1 VRSNR
6 LSNRSL
12 RGGIVVALLFAG
24 TTAIVAQ
31 TRVGS
36 TFFPKPADGGT
47 RRFSDIAHDATNNA
61 YLVVWGLGQVGAR
74 YVAAT
79 GTPLGNP
86 TTLNTVSGGAS
97 RVACST
103 TTGRCLV
110 AWIQEPTSII
120 GRFVRYNAGAV
131 QFVTAPFV
139 INQVGSKL
147 TSAAPSVAFSSA
159 SDEFLVS
166 WTEFS
171 PSPNV
176 KAQRV
181 TESAALA
188 GGPISVAITSLWEG
202 FSSVAYNSAQDE
214 FLVVYYFESS
224 GGTNAVG
231 AQRVKAGTG
240 ALIGGRSTLYASTFD
255 QYPEVAY
262 NSDQNQ
268 YLAITWG
275 YSGGSWMLRGRLA
288 DGNAQPLG
296 ASSVP
301 LAVQGGGDGIGL
313 AYNPVSNTYLGVFL
327 SQKNAEI
334 WGVQVNGGGVPGAQ
348 AQLTVS
354 GTTLATQPQAAGSSA
369 VGNWMMVASEG
380 YKRVMGQLVSQSAQA
395 APPPPPATSC
405 TTVQPAA
412 GWTCVNGNWLP
423 PTTGGGSAG
432 GGTTGGCTTVQ
443 PAAGWTCVNG
453 NWLPPTTS
461 TGGCTT
467 VKPASNWVCV
477 NGNWLPPTTSS
488 TGGCTTVQPGTGWT
502 CVNGNWLPP
511 TTGSTGGCTTVKPA
525 SNWVCVNG
533 NWLPPT
539 SSTGTCTTV
548 QPGAGWTCVNG
559 NWLPPTTSTSSCT
572 TVKPGAN
579 WTCVNGNW
587 LPPGY

>member
-1 VRSNR
+1 
-6 LSNRSL
+6 
-12 RGGIVVALLFAG
+12 VALLFAG

-47 RRFSDIAHDATNNA
+47 RRFSDIAYDATNNA

-97 RVACST
+97 RTACST

-369 VGNWMMVASEG
+369 VGYWVMVASEG
-380 YKRVMGQLVSQSAQA
+380 YKRVMGQLVSQSAPA
-395 APPPPPATSC
+395 APPPPPPSSC
-405 TTVQPAA
+405 TTVQPA
-412 GWTCVNGNWLP
+412 T
-423 PTTGGGSAG
+423 
-432 GGTTGGCTTVQ
+432 
-443 PAAGWTCVNG
+443 GWTCVNG

-461 TGGCTT
+461 TSSCTT
-467 VKPASNWVCV
+467 VKPASGWTCV
-477 NGNWLPPTTSS
+477 NGNWIPPTTSS
-488 TGGCTTVQPGTGWT
+488 GSTSTCTTVKPASDWT

-511 TTGSTGGCTTVKPA
+511 GSGSSSATV
-525 SNWVCVNG
+525 
-533 NWLPPT
+533 
-539 SSTGTCTTV
+539 CTTV
-548 QPGAGWTCVNG
+548 QPAAGWTCVNG

>member
-1 VRSNR
+1 M
-6 LSNRSL
+6 
-12 RGGIVVALLFAG
+12 LFAG
-24 TTAIVAQ
+24 ATAIVAQ
-31 TRVGS
+31 SRVGS
-36 TFFPKPADGGT
+36 TFFPKAADGET
-47 RRFSDIAHDATNNA
+47 RRFSDIAYDATNNA

-74 YVAAT
+74 YIAAT

-86 TTLNTVSGGAS
+86 TTLNVEAGGAS

-103 TTGRCLV
+103 TTDRCLV
-110 AWIQEPTSII
+110 AWIQEPTTIK
-120 GRFVRYNAGAV
+120 GRVVRYNAGAV

-139 INQVGSKL
+139 INQGASKL

-159 SDEFLVS
+159 SGEFLVS

-181 TESAALA
+181 TQSPTLV
-188 GGPISVAITSLWEG
+188 GSPISIAVTSLWEG

-214 FLVVYYFESS
+214 FLVVYYFESGS
-224 GGTNAVG
+224 TNAVG

-275 YSGGSWMLRGRLA
+275 FSGSAWMLRGRLA

-334 WGVQVNGGGVPGAQ
+334 WGVQIKANGVPGTQ
-348 AQLTVS
+348 IQLTVS
-354 GTTLATQPQAAGSSA
+354 GTTLATQPQAAGSS
-369 VGNWMMVASEG
+369 GSGRWMMVASEG
-380 YKRVMGQLVSQSAQA
+380 YKQVMGQLVSQWT
-395 APPPPPATSC
+395 ATTTTPTPSTSTC

-423 PTTGGGSAG
+423 PTTGSGSAG

-443 PAAGWTCVNG
+443 PA
-453 NWLPPTTS
+453 S
-461 TGGCTT
+461 
-467 VKPASNWVCV
+467 
-477 NGNWLPPTTSS
+477 
-488 TGGCTTVQPGTGWT
+488 
-502 CVNGNWLPP
+502 
-511 TTGSTGGCTTVKPA
+511 
-525 SNWVCVNG
+525 
-533 NWLPPT
+533 
-539 SSTGTCTTV
+539 
-548 QPGAGWTCVNG
+548 GWTCVNG
-559 NWLPPTTSTSSCT
+559 NWLPPTTSTSSCS

-587 LPPGY
+587 LPPGWDY